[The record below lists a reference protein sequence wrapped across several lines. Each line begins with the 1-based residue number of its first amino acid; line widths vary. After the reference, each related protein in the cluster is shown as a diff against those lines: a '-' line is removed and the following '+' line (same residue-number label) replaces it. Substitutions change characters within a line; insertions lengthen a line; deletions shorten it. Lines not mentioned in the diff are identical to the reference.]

1 MASWSARN
9 VRYIG
14 FVTFVFAEQR
24 ADIYTYLYHIF
35 FFVWD
40 KPEVYIDSTTNSTAS
55 TGEANI
61 DAWIFISAFPKES
74 NVLMCPLSMSKDT

>member
-9 VRYIG
+9 VRYLG

-24 ADIYTYLYHIF
+24 ADIYTYLYHII

-40 KPEVYIDSTTNSTAS
+40 KPEVHIDFTTNSMAS
-55 TGEANI
+55 TGEALI
-61 DAWIFISAFPKES
+61 DAWLFISAFPKES
-74 NVLMCPLSMSKDT
+74 NVLICPRCWSKDT